1 MKPHRR
7 LPLARL
13 ASALAS
19 LLVSCLVLTAL
30 GCGHANLEARVAA
43 LEVEADRQAVIR
55 LINQYAQGLDGR
67 DEALLRRTFAADA
80 VAVYEGVN
88 FPMDVRLEGFPAIWA
103 WLNAQVGSR
112 ESAAPWHFMDTHLVD
127 VTGDRATMRT
137 FQHNRTLSGIGV
149 YTVDAVR
156 TDEGWRIQ
164 KLHLEERILDPK
176 LLEDVNT
183 PESQQRIRR

>member
-1 MKPHRR
+1 MKPNHRN
-7 LPLARL
+7 LVALL
-13 ASALAS
+13 TSAL
-19 LLVSCLVLTAL
+19 VTAAI
-30 GCGHANLEARVAA
+30 GCGHGDLEKRVHA
-43 LEVEADRQAVIR
+43 LEIEADRQAVIR

-80 VAVYEGVN
+80 VAEYKGVN
-88 FPMDVRLEGFPAIWA
+88 FPMDVRLEGFDAIWE

-127 VTGDRATMRT
+127 VTGDLATMKT
-137 FQHNRTLSGIGV
+137 FQHNRTLSGVGV
-149 YTVDAVR
+149 YSVDAVR

-164 KLHLEERILDPK
+164 KLHLDERILDPK